1 MRSGPTGQ
9 CFGRGLKLTDT
20 GLLRLEST
28 IVSTGVEP
36 CEFCCFFFVD
46 KDDEQKDGYEDE
58 DGGANISITKA
69 TKETKQQKQQKR
81 SKKQ

>member
-1 MRSGPTGQ
+1 MQEWS
-9 CFGRGLKLTDT
+9 
-20 GLLRLEST
+20 SN
-28 IVSTGVEP
+28 

>member
-1 MRSGPTGQ
+1 MQEWSS
-9 CFGRGLKLTDT
+9 K
-20 GLLRLEST
+20 
-28 IVSTGVEP
+28 

-46 KDDEQKDGYEDE
+46 KDDEQKDRYEDE
-58 DGGANISITKA
+58 DDGANISITKA